1 MTITLIILAALA
13 VLCFLYI
20 LSIQRKLV
28 KLEELMKNALGQ
40 INAQL
45 KTRWDAVTS
54 LVQMTKQYTE
64 HEHDTLMDVIAQRRM
79 ESVSSPDDVNDQNNA
94 IGSVLGRL
102 SVVAEQYPQLKADGI
117 FKETMGGIQRYEE
130 NVRLSR
136 MVYNDSVTKLNTLV
150 RQWPSSFVASML
162 HVKAQNYIEEDKKVA
177 DAPDISKIFKGEDNA
192 PLA

>member
-1 MTITLIILAALA
+1 MTITLIILAVLA

-64 HEHDTLMDVIAQRRM
+64 HEHDTLMDVIVQRRM
-79 ESVSSPDDVNDQNNA
+79 ESVSSPDDVNDQNDA

-102 SVVAEQYPQLKADGI
+102 SVVVEQYPQLKADGI

-162 HVKAQNYIEEDKKVA
+162 HVPEQKYIEEDKKTTEM
-177 DAPDISKIFKGEDNA
+177 PDISKIFKGEDNA

>member
-64 HEHDTLMDVIAQRRM
+64 HEHDTLMDVIVQRRM
-79 ESVSSPDDVNDQNNA
+79 ESVSSPDDVNDQNDA

-102 SVVAEQYPQLKADGI
+102 SVVVEQYPQLKADGI

-136 MVYNDSVTKLNTLV
+136 MVYNDAVTKLNTLV

-162 HVKAQNYIEEDKKVA
+162 HVPEQKYIEEDKKTTEM
-177 DAPDISKIFKGEDNA
+177 PDISKIFKGEDNA

>member
-1 MTITLIILAALA
+1 
-13 VLCFLYI
+13 
-20 LSIQRKLV
+20 
-28 KLEELMKNALGQ
+28 
-40 INAQL
+40 
-45 KTRWDAVTS
+45 
-54 LVQMTKQYTE
+54 
-64 HEHDTLMDVIAQRRM
+64 MDVIAQRRM

-117 FKETMGGIQRYEE
+117 FKETMSGIQRYEE

>member
-64 HEHDTLMDVIAQRRM
+64 HEHDTLMDVIVQRRM
-79 ESVSSPDDVNDQNNA
+79 ESVSSPDDVNDQNDA

-102 SVVAEQYPQLKADGI
+102 SVVVEQYPQLKADGI

>member
-79 ESVSSPDDVNDQNNA
+79 ESFSSPDDVNDQNDA

-102 SVVAEQYPQLKADGI
+102 SVVVEQYPQLKADGI

-162 HVKAQNYIEEDKKVA
+162 HVPEQKYIEEDKKTTEM
-177 DAPDISKIFKGEDNA
+177 PDISKIFKGEDNA

>member
-162 HVKAQNYIEEDKKVA
+162 HVKAQYYIEEDKKVA

>member
-1 MTITLIILAALA
+1 MTLFLIILIAVA

-20 LSIQRKLV
+20 FATQRKLV
-28 KLEELMKNALGQ
+28 KLEELMKNSLGQ

-79 ESVSSPDDVNDQNNA
+79 KGVATAEDVNAQNDA
-94 IGSVLGRL
+94 IGAVMSRL
-102 SVVAEQYPQLKADGI
+102 MVVAEQYPELKADGI
-117 FKETMGGIQRYEE
+117 FKDTMRGIQQYEE

-150 RQWPSSFVASML
+150 RQWPSSFVASLL
-162 HVKAQNYIEEDKKVA
+162 HFSEQRYIEEDKKTTEM
-177 DAPDISKIFKGEDNA
+177 PDIGKIFKDQA
-192 PLA
+192 